1 MPSVLANLLTVCASV
16 ATAFFVVQK
25 ICALHT
31 AYELRSTRI
40 EKEAW
45 LRAQCVRPEFYT
57 NMRYHTNLC
66 EEVEATARIGAAWH
80 ALTEVAGSLPL
91 PDLIQAVQRLG
102 WPLACALALAFLLFP
117 SAIIAQMRQR
127 QERLP
132 RYQAFHG
139 CPIKDGVC

>member
-1 MPSVLANLLTVCASV
+1 MPSVLSNLGTVCVSV
-16 ATAFFVVQK
+16 VVAFFVVQK
-25 ICALHT
+25 VCALHA
-31 AYELRSTRI
+31 AYEIRRTRI

-45 LRAQCVRPEFYT
+45 LRAQCARPEFYT

-80 ALTEVAGSLPL
+80 ALTEVAGSLPI
-91 PDLIQAVQRLG
+91 PDLLQAAHRLG

-117 SAIIAQMRQR
+117 SAIIAQMRHR

-132 RYQAFHG
+132 RYHTLDACG
-139 CPIKDGVC
+139 A

>member
-1 MPSVLANLLTVCASV
+1 MPSVFANLVAVCTSV
-16 ATAFFVVQK
+16 AAAFFALQK
-25 ICALHT
+25 LCALH
-31 AYELRSTRI
+31 AVYELRTARI
-40 EKEAW
+40 EKESW
-45 LRAQCVRPEFYT
+45 LRVQCGRPEFYT

-80 ALTEVAGSLPL
+80 ALTEVAGSLPI
-91 PDLIQAVQRLG
+91 PDLLQALHRLG

-132 RYQAFHG
+132 RYH
-139 CPIKDGVC
+139 CPDACAP